1 MVGYMILFSK
11 KLKLGRRYKGPR
23 ECGNE
28 TKRGKAWPS
37 KYAWIEEWVG
47 HENNGMWCT
56 QHVPSMHCLDHGM
69 HLQ

>member
-28 TKRGKAWPS
+28 TKRGKAWPGN
-37 KYAWIEEWVG
+37 YAWIEEWVG
-47 HENNGMWCT
+47 QMTKKKKKGVGGT
-56 QHVPSMHCLDHGM
+56 RK
-69 HLQ
+69 